1 VFVPCHFRPSNPD
14 AAWKVIAANG
24 FGTLVT
30 GQTGGAPVASPL
42 PFVGHPNEGML
53 VGHMARANPQL
64 QLLKRSKPASVLVI
78 FQGASGF
85 VSGSYYDEPFAVPT
99 WDHVSVHVAGTLRLV
114 HGNAATLGVLEQT
127 VAHFEAQA
135 DSDWR
140 LDVTRPDLPDM
151 VELIAA
157 FEVAVE
163 RIDASFKLS
172 QNVAVEQRRP
182 VVAGVLSAG
191 NHRLAR
197 AIEAENATTSGSE
210 TVSDQGLLAGAATE
224 LQEAARRHLWLHFAP
239 LGRDEELTVFVRGE
253 GCYVYDQQGRR
264 YLDALSSLFCVNVGH
279 GRGELADAAGAQA
292 RELAYATTWGTAHPR
307 AVELATRVAQLA
319 PGDLNRVF
327 FTSGGSEAVESALKL
342 AHGYHRACG
351 EPTRVKVIARELAY
365 HGTTLGAL
373 SATGL
378 PSVRD
383 PFEPLIARGCH
394 VPHTDSY
401 RNEGADPSLAA
412 DAIEERILLE
422 GPDTV
427 SAVILE
433 PVQNSGG
440 CIPPPP
446 DYFQAVRRICDRYGV
461 LLISDDTICSWG
473 RLGTWFGAQRF
484 DYLPDIITTA
494 KGMTSAYVP
503 MGAMIASDRVA
514 EPFLEAGALFA
525 HGLTFGGHP
534 VAAAV
539 ALANIDLLEQD
550 ALLDHVRANEPLLRS
565 TLEALYDLP
574 IVGDVRG
581 AGYFWGIE
589 LVRDQASKQRFDADT
604 AQELT
609 ESVLAPALHQRGL
622 ICRASDRG
630 YPVIQLA
637 PPLTA
642 GIEQFEEIGEILRSV
657 LSEACTRTHTW

>member
-1 VFVPCHFRPSNPD
+1 MSDRNLQRGV
-14 AAWKVIAANG
+14 
-24 FGTLVT
+24 
-30 GQTGGAPVASPL
+30 GA
-42 PFVGHPNEGML
+42 
-53 VGHMARANPQL
+53 
-64 QLLKRSKPASVLVI
+64 
-78 FQGASGF
+78 
-85 VSGSYYDEPFAVPT
+85 
-99 WDHVSVHVAGTLRLV
+99 
-114 HGNAATLGVLEQT
+114 
-127 VAHFEAQA
+127 
-135 DSDWR
+135 
-140 LDVTRPDLPDM
+140 
-151 VELIAA
+151 
-157 FEVAVE
+157 
-163 RIDASFKLS
+163 
-172 QNVAVEQRRP
+172 
-182 VVAGVLSAG
+182 
-191 NHRLAR
+191 
-197 AIEAENATTSGSE
+197 
-210 TVSDQGLLAGAATE
+210 E
-224 LQEAARRHLWLHFAP
+224 LQEAARCHLWLHFAP
-239 LGRDEELTVFVRGE
+239 IGREPGLTIFHRGE
-253 GCYVYDQQGRR
+253 GCYLYDQDGRR
-264 YLDALSSLFCVNVGH
+264 YLDGLSSLFCVNVGH
-279 GRGELADAAGAQA
+279 GRSQLADAAAAQA

-307 AVELATRVAQLA
+307 AIELAARIAQLA

-342 AHGYHRACG
+342 AHNYHRAAG

-378 PSVRD
+378 PSVRA
-383 PFEPLIARGCH
+383 PFEPLITGGCH

-401 RNEGADPSLAA
+401 RNASPDAAPAA
-412 DAIEERILLE
+412 DAIEERIRLE
-422 GPDTV
+422 GPETV

-446 DYFQAVRRICDRYGV
+446 GYFQRVRRICDRYGV

-503 MGAMIASDRVA
+503 MGALIASDRVA
-514 EPFLEAGALFA
+514 EPFLRGDAVFA

-539 ALANIDLLEQD
+539 ALANIDLLEQED
-550 ALLDHVRANEPLLRS
+550 LLDHVRANEPLLCS

-589 LVRDQASKQRFDADT
+589 LVRDQARKDRFDAD
-604 AQELT
+604 AAHQLT
-609 ESVLAPALHQRGL
+609 ESFLTPALHDRGL

-637 PPLTA
+637 PPLIA
-642 GIEQFEEIGEILRSV
+642 GPEQFAEIGTILRSV
-657 LSEACTRTHTW
+657 ISEAARRMRIR